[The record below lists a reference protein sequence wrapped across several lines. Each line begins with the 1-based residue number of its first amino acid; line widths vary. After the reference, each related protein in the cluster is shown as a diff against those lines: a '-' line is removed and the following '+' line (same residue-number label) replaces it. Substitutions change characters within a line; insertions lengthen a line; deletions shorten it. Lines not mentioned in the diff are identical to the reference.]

1 MVSLRKRTLI
11 YVLHVWYVRIV
22 EDDLEVERTLQ
33 ERLTRNRNLVDIK
46 VDALLLR
53 VESMVGE
60 CLVVVD
66 TAATAQ
72 DTLRSFHS
80 TGRAATAASTTA
92 AAAGARALCNNNYL
106 LLLPKELLDQVRPMA
121 ITTAVLR
128 PAGVRRLTGTAFVRC
143 QRR

>member
-1 MVSLRKRTLI
+1 
-11 YVLHVWYVRIV
+11 
-22 EDDLEVERTLQ
+22 
-33 ERLTRNRNLVDIK
+33 VDIK
-46 VDALLLR
+46 VDALLRR

-72 DTLRSFHS
+72 NTLRSFHS

-106 LLLPKELLDQVRPMA
+106 LLLPKELLDQVRLWPS
-121 ITTAVLR
+121 LLSS
-128 PAGVRRLTGTAFVRC
+128 GLAFSG
-143 QRR
+143 